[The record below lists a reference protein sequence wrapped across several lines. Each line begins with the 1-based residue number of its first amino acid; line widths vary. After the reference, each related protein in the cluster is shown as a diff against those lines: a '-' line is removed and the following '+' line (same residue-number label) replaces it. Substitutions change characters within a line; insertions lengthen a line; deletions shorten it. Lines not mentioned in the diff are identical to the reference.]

1 MQEPVHKPA
10 TPSSHCDR
18 DVRSPLGGENETGV
32 GRLRLGAKGLIT
44 ARGRVLLIEERHAD
58 GTPFWTVPGGGVEAD
73 ESLRACLRRELEE
86 EIRCGATVGEML
98 DSYLYAHTSSPVTT
112 LYAAFETTLDA
123 TPEPSDV
130 EQIIDHAWRAPGD
143 LPAATLEPV
152 AGLIAETLR
161 TDSESVTHR

>member
-1 MQEPVHKPA
+1 MQDPVREQA
-10 TPSSHCDR
+10 IPSFHCDR
-18 DVRSPLGGENETGV
+18 NVRSSVGGENDTGV
-32 GRLRLGAKGLIT
+32 GRFRLGAKGLIT

-86 EIRCGATVGEML
+86 EIRCGATVGEAL
-98 DSYLYAHTSSPVTT
+98 DSFLYAHTSSPTTT
-112 LYAAFETTLDA
+112 LYAVFETTLNA
-123 TPEPSDV
+123 TPEPNDA
-130 EQIIDHAWRAPGD
+130 ERIIDYAWRAPSD

-161 TDSESVTHR
+161 TDSG